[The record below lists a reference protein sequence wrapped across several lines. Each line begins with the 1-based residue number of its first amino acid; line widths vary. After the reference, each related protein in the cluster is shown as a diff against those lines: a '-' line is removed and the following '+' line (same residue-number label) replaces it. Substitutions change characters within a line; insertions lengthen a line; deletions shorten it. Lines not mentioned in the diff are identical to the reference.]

1 MENNQKPEWFEL
13 ADNDQPENRPL
24 RSRLAAPKRNLALI
38 LAFVLV
44 LPTGA
49 GFALLSK
56 DDESASAAET
66 VNLTQD
72 AQSTANTSP
81 AQSSMAI
88 TMPTGASDDDE
99 EADD

>member
-24 RSRLAAPKRNLALI
+24 RSRMTAPKRNIALI

-56 DDESASAAET
+56 DDESASAAES

-72 AQSTANTSP
+72 SQTTATPSP
-81 AQSSMAI
+81 AQPSMAI
-88 TMPTGASDDDE
+88 TMPTRTSDDE
-99 EADD
+99 EGDDD